1 MGDGA
6 VGECAMADYG
16 SAGAALNSRHLE
28 SEAGGISQ
36 EIPRAEGEIV
46 CGASLRVEWIAAEQC
61 RFTQVLGYCEGF
73 EGPKG

>member
-1 MGDGA
+1 
-6 VGECAMADYG
+6 MADYG

-46 CGASLRVEWIAAEQC
+46 GGAAH
-61 RFTQVLGYCEGF
+61 EGRMDSC
-73 EGPKG
+73 